1 MKKNILFIYS
11 SMMVGGSTTSL
22 LSLLNNIDYERYN
35 IDLQLYDNNGELQ
48 SQINNQVNILEPCNK
63 KVKKYKKFINPLFW
77 MELFLARFLSG
88 IKKNRLINAQF
99 MSKYEA
105 MATERLPKEYDVAV
119 SFLEF
124 WPTEYLVRR
133 TNAKK
138 KFSWIHIDI
147 KEGGLLR
154 FASKQLYKKIDKI
167 VLVSDSCKQNFGLM
181 YPEYQQKTYC
191 VENLLSSSLVRSLSQ
206 EPTKLALTGSL
217 KFITVCRIVYAS
229 KGLDRALKAFYKL
242 KEEGTLS
249 QDVKWY
255 VVGAGLD
262 YEKMEQYIKNNN
274 LEENVILLGEHSNPY
289 CIEKQAD
296 IFLLPS
302 RYEGKPM
309 AVTEAHMLGLVPVV
323 CKYSSATE
331 QIRDG
336 IDGIIAENNDEDI
349 YNKLR
354 ALLKGEYDIE
364 TLRDNVVERDFSNIE
379 EIEKLYKLIEG

>member
-48 SQINNQVNILEPCNK
+48 SQINKQVNILEPCNK

-77 MELFLARFLSG
+77 VELFFARFLSFV
-88 IKKNRLINAQF
+88 KKNRLINAQF

-105 MATERLPKEYDVAV
+105 MATEKLQKNYDVAV

-133 TNAKK
+133 TIAKK
-138 KFSWIHIDI
+138 KICWIHIDV

-154 FASKQLYKKIDKI
+154 FASKNTYKKADKI
-167 VLVSDSCKQNFGLM
+167 VLVSDSCKSNFELL
-181 YPEYQQKTYC
+181 YPQYRNKTYC
-191 VENLLSSSLVRSLSQ
+191 VENLLSSKLVRSLSQ
-206 EPTKLALTGSL
+206 EQTKITLSGKF

-229 KGLDRALKAFYKL
+229 KGLDRALLAFKKL
-242 KEEGTLS
+242 KDEGELTNE
-249 QDVKWY
+249 VKWY
-255 VVGAGLD
+255 VIGDGLD
-262 YEKMEQYIKNNN
+262 YNNMEQFIKDND
-274 LEENVILLGEHSNPY
+274 LEQNVILLGQHSNPY

-309 AVTEAHMLGLVPVV
+309 AVTEAQMLGLLPVV
-323 CKYSSATE
+323 CNYSSAPE

-336 IDGIIAENNDEDI
+336 YDGIIAQNNDEDI
-349 YNKLR
+349 YFVIKRILEGKYNI
-354 ALLKGEYDIE
+354 GEMRKNIISQDY
-364 TLRDNVVERDFSNIE
+364 SNIYA
-379 EIEKLYKLIEG
+379 IESVNNLFE